1 MIQVK
6 KRDGSLQD
14 YSSEKLYSAI
24 YKCIESQNSLAAS
37 TSLETQ
43 TGYICSLVEEDL
55 KLQGS
60 SVYTIEEIQN
70 TVENV
75 LMGEGLFKEAKAY
88 ILYRAEH
95 SELRLIKDRVEYLER
110 YQSSKDNAATSS
122 ETDANANVQ
131 VKNVANQ
138 DGECYKSFNR
148 KIQRYRMVS
157 KLKELFPEVSDQYL
171 KDLNSHIIYTHD
183 EASAPTIKNY
193 CEAVS
198 LYPLLANSTS
208 GMDGLH
214 TKSPSHLSSFAGQLV
229 NLTFLL
235 SSQAKGAVAFGEFFN
250 FLEYFCVKD
259 FGEDFHK
266 RYDELA
272 WLYPKRTIK
281 QVIEQSFQQIVYG
294 WNQPAGNRAYQS
306 PFTNI
311 SYYDENYWKALFSDF
326 YFPDGTQPQWER
338 VSHLQKHFMNWFNEE
353 RTKTLMTF
361 PVETMA
367 LLTDGKDVIDQ
378 DYKNFTAEMYAK
390 GHSFFT
396 YLSNNPNS
404 LSSCC
409 RLRSEI
415 SENEFSF
422 TSGLTGV
429 QTGSANVITINL
441 NRFTQ
446 DAFKAMGL
454 ERSDAPRFLSD
465 DNLLCIYQSRLE
477 DLLDRIYKYQIAFK
491 TMLYEVEDAGMLTA
505 SNEGYI
511 KMIKLF
517 LTVGVNGFNEAAE
530 FLGIQCNYNKMYSF
544 FCNFILNIIHLQ
556 NKAHSTPKFRFN
568 TEFVPAEGLS
578 SKNYN
583 WDKEDGYWVPED
595 RNLYNSYFYI
605 PSDESVSIT
614 EKMQLHGEEF
624 TKHLDGGVG
633 CHLNLKEHLTKEQY
647 LLLINHAIK
656 VGCSYFTFNC
666 PNSECNDCGYIAKHP
681 LKKCPKCG
689 SEHIT
694 MWTRVVGFM
703 KPINNFDKYRKAE
716 AETRVYQ

>member
-1 MIQVK
+1 MNVL
-6 KRDGSLQD
+6 KRDGSLQEF
-14 YSSEKLYSAI
+14 SSKKLYSAI
-24 YKCIESQNSLAAS
+24 YKCFESTNSFNTFDRDYTNYPTVVLNEVEKAFVSTDTIPVEDIQNK
-37 TSLETQ
+37 
-43 TGYICSLVEEDL
+43 VEE
-55 KLQGS
+55 
-60 SVYTIEEIQN
+60 
-70 TVENV
+70 V
-75 LMGEGLFKEAKAY
+75 LMSKGFYKEAKAY
-88 ILYRAEH
+88 ILYRADH
-95 SELRLIKDRVEYLER
+95 TELRLIKDRIDYLNEY
-110 YQSSKDNAATSS
+110 QNSKDNAASSS

-148 KIQRYRMVS
+148 KIQRYRMTS
-157 KLKELFPEVSDQYL
+157 KLKELFPEVADQYV
-171 KDLNSHIIYTHD
+171 KDLEHHIIYTHD

-208 GMDGLH
+208 GMDGLS
-214 TKSPSHLSSFAGQLV
+214 TTEPKHLSSFAGQLV

-235 SSQAKGAVAFGEFFN
+235 SSQCKGAVAISELFN
-250 FLEYFCVKD
+250 FIEYFCVKD

-266 RYDELA
+266 RYDEVVSL
-272 WLYPKRTIK
+272 LPKKTIK
-281 QVIEQSFQQIVYG
+281 ESIEQSFKQIVYG
-294 WNQPAGNRAYQS
+294 WNQPAGNRSYQS

-338 VSHLQKHFMNWFNEE
+338 VSHLQKHFMRWFNEE
-353 RTKTLMTF
+353 RTKTLLTF

-367 LLTDGKDVIDQ
+367 LLTDGNDVIDK
-378 DYKNFTAEMYAK
+378 DYKNFTAEMYSK

-396 YLSNNPNS
+396 YISSNPNA
-404 LSSCC
+404 LASCC

-446 DAFKAMGL
+446 DAFKAMNL
-454 ERSDAPRFLSD
+454 TREDANAFLND
-465 DNLLCIYQSRLE
+465 DNLLCIYQARLE
-477 DLLDRIYKYQIAFK
+477 SLLERIYKYQIAFK

-511 KMIKLF
+511 KMSKLF
-517 LTVGVNGFNEAAE
+517 LTIGVNGFNEAAE
-530 FLGIQCNYNKMYSF
+530 FLGIDCNYNQKYSF
-544 FCNFILNIIHLQ
+544 FCNFILNIIHSE
-556 NKAHSTPKFRFN
+556 NVKHSSNKFRFN

-583 WDKEDGYWVPED
+583 WDKQDGYWVPEE
-595 RNLYNSYFYI
+595 RNLYNSYFFI
-605 PSDESVSIT
+605 PSDENISVT

-633 CHLNLKEHLTKEQY
+633 CHLNLHDHLTKEQY
-647 LLLINHAIK
+647 LLLIDHAIK
-656 VGCSYFTFNC
+656 VGCSYFTFNI
-666 PNSECNDCGYIAKHP
+666 PNTQCDDCGFITKHP
-681 LKKCPKCG
+681 IKKCPKCG
-689 SEHIT
+689 SEHT
-694 MWTRVVGFM
+694 TQWTRIVGFL
-703 KPINNFDKYRKAE
+703 KPIKNFDKYRQAE
-716 AETRVYQ
+716 ALTRFYQ